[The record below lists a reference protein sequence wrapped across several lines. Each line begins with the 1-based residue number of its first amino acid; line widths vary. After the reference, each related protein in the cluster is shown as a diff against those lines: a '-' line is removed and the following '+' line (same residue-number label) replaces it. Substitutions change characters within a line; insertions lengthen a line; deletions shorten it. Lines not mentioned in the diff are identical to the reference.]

1 MPDAVLPVLIG
12 EGTGQVLEDVEV
24 TFPEKAVEIKEP
36 EKRVEIERCEVIPDK
51 VIVIGRV
58 IKNIPFKTKKSESF
72 LPADG
77 RRIRIICGDIRHC
90 TLFIPFKL
98 FIEIP
103 GAQPGDEC
111 EVVKAKVTGEVDT
124 LFDDTGDGFFDRLVE
139 TINIHVEV
147 RVTRPVVMKVNAARR
162 IATTNFVRF
171 NG

>member
-1 MPDAVLPVLIG
+1 M
-12 EGTGQVLEDVEV
+12 
-24 TFPEKAVEIKEP
+24 
-36 EKRVEIERCEVIPDK
+36 
-51 VIVIGRV
+51 